1 MPIFSVNLPIDQGQD
16 FYYTTCPYVVCGVVQ
31 DFTGR
36 TCRFDIF
43 ANPYDVSPMLHLTAS
58 IGSTDNGT
66 VVTNG
71 LLGTASLNITA
82 LATAAL
88 IPYIGPLTYNWWL
101 DDLDPVLTVAVTNG
115 GTGYA
120 TAPTVVFT
128 PVSGGSGA
136 VAVATVVGGVVTAVT
151 VTDSGSGYAVA
162 PAVSFTGGGGTNAA
176 ATATVAPT
184 TVSELLQTGSIY
196 LNATLGSG

>member
-1 MPIFSVNLPIDQGQD
+1 MPIFNVNWSIDQGQD
-16 FYYTTCPYVVCGVVQ
+16 FYYTTCTYVVNGVTQ

-36 TCRFDIF
+36 TCRFDVF
-43 ANPYDVSPMLHLTAS
+43 ANPYDVSPMLHLTATV
-58 IGSTDNGT
+58 GGTDNGN

-71 LLGTASLNITA
+71 TAGTASLDITA
-82 LATAAL
+82 LATKTF

-115 GTGYA
+115 GTGYT

-136 VAVATVVGGVVTAVT
+136 AAVATVVSGVVTAVT
-151 VTDSGSGYAVA
+151 VTDSGSGYAAA
-162 PAVSFTGGGGTNAA
+162 PTVSFTGGGGSSAA

-184 TVSELLQTGSIY
+184 TVSELLQSGLIY